1 MPTTKRT
8 SLRAIRK
15 EEIMKAALVVLS
27 ERGSANVTLDDIA
40 KAAGFSK
47 GGITYYYSSK
57 EALIK
62 DVFEFFFESV
72 YQKANEG
79 IAKSNDPL
87 NKFFSLVWLFSPD
100 DYISETMYPL
110 LFDILVLAANNEE
123 YREAFQKMVKA
134 WVNMAEELLREGCE
148 TGLFQVEDITATAK
162 LISCAAQGIATRWC
176 LDRENHTTDWAVK
189 SFKRTVMALLNV
201 KADQIPKE
209 QF

>member
-1 MPTTKRT
+1 MPESKRT
-8 SLRAIRK
+8 SLKTIRK
-15 EEIMKAALVVLS
+15 EEIMKATLVVLA

-47 GGITYYYSSK
+47 GGITYYYASK

-62 DVFEFFFESV
+62 DVFEYFFKSV
-72 YQKANEG
+72 YQKAEEG
-79 IAKSNDPL
+79 IAKKTDPL
-87 NKFFSLVWLFSPD
+87 NKFFSLVWLFRPD

-110 LFDILVLAANNEE
+110 LFDILVLAANNDE
-123 YREAFQKMVKA
+123 YREAFQRMVKK
-134 WVNMAEELLREGCE
+134 WVNMAEELLEEGCE
-148 TGLFQVEDITATAK
+148 TGIFQVEDISTTAK
-162 LISCAAQGIATRWC
+162 LISCTAQGIATRWY